1 MTKSARS
8 SFFSAVAG
16 AMFQYKRLPSHDEK
30 VRVALQIESKYPFL
44 GVAGFGRPSYVSY

>member
-16 AMFQYKRLPSHDEK
+16 AMFRLPSHDEK
-30 VRVALQIESKYPFL
+30 VRVGLQIESKYPFL